1 MLIIDQQSVKISLVK
16 DGANAGV
23 HVGTDHALLHCTKNA
38 NLAAG
43 DVTPPDEVNNGPAI
57 NIEGRVF
64 IRSTENE
71 RDLGNLEFGLV
82 QVSFLHGYEFI
93 YAGRLESEG
102 STVINLRLGYSKN
115 PSLDEETARGRTIDQ
130 EIFRSTAMTV
140 TPVRTGKTGFD
151 VLVKFSD
158 HPNNAIPLRF
168 ENRVTSAPN
177 FLASAARNE
186 EFITYFVA
194 RVRNVEPISI
204 LARIGWTVNWK
215 SEFNWSA
222 ATMKPIK
229 DIRAS
234 FLFAGDPRIGP
245 PDASDPMAAVA
256 LARQVPT
263 TNAQDSNA
271 QDAAWTQRRQPIC
284 EQNRARPINFRSN
297 FFT

>member
-23 HVGTDHALLHCTKNA
+23 HVGTEHALLHCTKNA

-43 DVTPPDEVNNGPAI
+43 DSTPPDDVNNGPAI

-64 IRSTENE
+64 LRSTENE
-71 RDLGNLEFGLV
+71 RDIGDLEFGIV
-82 QVSFLHGYEFI
+82 QVSFLHAYEFI
-93 YAGRLESEG
+93 YVGRLVSEG
-102 STVINLRLGYSKN
+102 STVINLRLGYGKN

-130 EIFRSTAMTV
+130 EIFRATAMTV
-140 TPVRTGKTGFD
+140 TPVKIGKTGFD
-151 VLVKFSD
+151 ILVKFTD

-168 ENRVTSAPN
+168 ENRATRAPN

-194 RVRNVEPISI
+194 RARNVEPITI

-215 SEFNWSA
+215 AEFNWSA
-222 ATMKPIK
+222 ATMKPTK
-229 DIRAS
+229 DVKAS
-234 FLFAGDPRIGP
+234 FLFAGEPRIGQ
-245 PDASDPMAAVA
+245 PDAADPMAAVA
-256 LARQVPT
+256 LLRQLPT
-263 TNAQDSNA
+263 TNAQDSSA

-284 EQNRARPINFRSN
+284 EQNKDRPSNFRSN